1 MLISMKS
8 SLLIIFFSSFL
19 QILGIFIVTFLIL
32 HLLPGDPIQV
42 MLGES
47 ASLADKVKIR
57 AELGLD
63 QPIYKQMANSFFQII
78 HGDFGN
84 SILTGVPI
92 KEQIVIAMKNT
103 YILALAAL
111 FIAIIFGLSGGI
123 IAAKYK
129 DSLLDKMIVS
139 SSLFFISIPHFFLGP
154 LLMLCLSIWLGWLP
168 ISGMESSFS
177 IVLPA
182 LTLSLGMLAIIIKM
196 TRNCMIEII
205 NSDAVRTAR
214 AKGLSEWS
222 ITINHIFRL
231 VLIPLITII
240 GMQFGSLLSG
250 AIITETLFSW
260 DGLGMLLVNSIQSRD
275 YPITQACIFI
285 IAISYVLVN
294 LITEIF
300 YKIVDPRMRDT

>member
-1 MLISMKS
+1 MKNNFP
-8 SLLIIFFSSFL
+8 IIFFSSFL
-19 QILGIFIVTFLIL
+19 QVLGIFIITFLIL

-47 ASLADKVKIR
+47 AALSDQVKLR

-63 QPIYKQMANSFFQII
+63 QPIYKQIFNSFSQIM

-84 SILTGVPI
+84 SILTGMPI
-92 KEQIVIAMKNT
+92 KEQIVFAMKNT
-103 YILALAAL
+103 YILALMAL
-111 FIAIIFGLSGGI
+111 FIAITFGITGGVV
-123 IAAKYK
+123 AAKYR
-129 DSLLDKMIVS
+129 DSFLDKIIIN

-168 ISGMESSFS
+168 ISGMDSPFS
-177 IVLPA
+177 IILPA

-196 TRNCMIEII
+196 TRNCMIEIMD
-205 NSDAVRTAR
+205 SDAVRTAR
-214 AKGLSEWS
+214 AKGMKEWS
-222 ITINHIFRL
+222 ITIHHVFRL
-231 VLIPLITII
+231 VLIPLITIL

-260 DGLGMLLVNSIQSRD
+260 NGLGLLLVNSIQMRD
-275 YPITQACIFI
+275 YPITQACIFV

-294 LITEIF
+294 LFTEIL
-300 YKIVDPRMRDT
+300 YKIVDPRMRNI

>member
-1 MLISMKS
+1 LLISMKS

-47 ASLADKVKIR
+47 GSLADKVKIR

-78 HGDFGN
+78 HGNFGN

-205 NSDAVRTAR
+205 NSDIVRTAR

-294 LITEIF
+294 LITEVF

>member
-32 HLLPGDPIQV
+32 HLLPGDPIQG

-63 QPIYKQMANSFFQII
+63 QPIYEQMANSFFQII
-78 HGDFGN
+78 HGNFGN

-205 NSDAVRTAR
+205 NSDIVRTAR

-294 LITEIF
+294 LITEVF

>member
-1 MLISMKS
+1 MKNNFP
-8 SLLIIFFSSFL
+8 IIFFSSFL
-19 QILGIFIVTFLIL
+19 QVLGIFIITFLIL

-47 ASLADKVKIR
+47 AALSDQVKLR

-63 QPIYKQMANSFFQII
+63 QPIYKQIFNSFSQII

-84 SILTGVPI
+84 SILTGMPI
-92 KEQIVIAMKNT
+92 KEQIVFAMKNT
-103 YILALAAL
+103 YILALMAL
-111 FIAIIFGLSGGI
+111 FIAITFGITGGVV
-123 IAAKYK
+123 AAKYR
-129 DSLLDKMIVS
+129 DSFLDKIIIN

-168 ISGMESSFS
+168 ISGMDSPFS

-196 TRNCMIEII
+196 TRNCMIEIMD
-205 NSDAVRTAR
+205 SDAVRTAR
-214 AKGLSEWS
+214 AKGMKEWS
-222 ITINHIFRL
+222 ITIHHVFRL

-260 DGLGMLLVNSIQSRD
+260 NGLGLLLVNSIQMRD
-275 YPITQACIFI
+275 YPITQACIFV

-294 LITEIF
+294 LFTEIL
-300 YKIVDPRMRDT
+300 YKIVDPRMRNI

>member
-1 MLISMKS
+1 MKNNFS
-8 SLLIIFFSSFL
+8 IIFFSSFL
-19 QILGIFIVTFLIL
+19 QVLGIFIITFLIL

-47 ASLADKVKIR
+47 AALSDQVKLR

-63 QPIYKQMANSFFQII
+63 QPIYKQIFNSFSQII

-84 SILTGVPI
+84 SILTGMPI

-103 YILALAAL
+103 YILALMAL
-111 FIAIIFGLSGGI
+111 FIAITFGITGGVV
-123 IAAKYK
+123 AAKYRGCF
-129 DSLLDKMIVS
+129 LDKIIIN

-168 ISGMESSFS
+168 ISGMDSPFS

-196 TRNCMIEII
+196 TRNCMIEIMH
-205 NSDAVRTAR
+205 SDAVRTAR
-214 AKGLSEWS
+214 AKGMKEWS
-222 ITINHIFRL
+222 ITIHHVFRL

-260 DGLGMLLVNSIQSRD
+260 DGLGLLLVNSIQMRD
-275 YPITQACIFI
+275 YPITQACIFV

-294 LITEIF
+294 LFTEIL
-300 YKIVDPRMRDT
+300 YKIVDPRMRNI

>member
-1 MLISMKS
+1 MKNNFP
-8 SLLIIFFSSFL
+8 IVFFSSFL
-19 QILGIFIVTFLIL
+19 QVLGIFIITFLIL

-47 ASLADKVKIR
+47 AALSDQVKLR

-63 QPIYKQMANSFFQII
+63 QPIYKQIFNSFSQIM

-84 SILTGVPI
+84 SILTGMPI
-92 KEQIVIAMKNT
+92 KEQIVFAMKNT
-103 YILALAAL
+103 YILALMAL
-111 FIAIIFGLSGGI
+111 FIAITFGITGGVV
-123 IAAKYK
+123 AAKYR
-129 DSLLDKMIVS
+129 DSFLDKIIIN

-168 ISGMESSFS
+168 ISGMDSPFS

-196 TRNCMIEII
+196 TRNCMIEIMD
-205 NSDAVRTAR
+205 SDAVRTAR
-214 AKGLSEWS
+214 AKGMKEWS
-222 ITINHIFRL
+222 ITIHHVFRL

-260 DGLGMLLVNSIQSRD
+260 DGLGLLLVNSIQMRD
-275 YPITQACIFI
+275 YPITQACIFV

-294 LITEIF
+294 LFTEIL
-300 YKIVDPRMRDT
+300 YKIVDPRMRNI

>member
-1 MLISMKS
+1 MKS

-19 QILGIFIVTFLIL
+19 QILGIFMVTFLIL

-47 ASLADKVKIR
+47 GSLADKVKIR

-78 HGDFGN
+78 HGNFGN

-103 YILALAAL
+103 YRLALAAL

-205 NSDAVRTAR
+205 NSDIVRTAR

>member
-8 SLLIIFFSSFL
+8 SLPIIFFSFFL

-47 ASLADKVKIR
+47 ASLSDQFKIR

-78 HGDFGN
+78 HGNFGN

-92 KEQIVIAMKNT
+92 KEQILIAMKNT

-154 LLMLCLSIWLGWLP
+154 LLMLCLSIWFGWFP

-275 YPITQACIFI
+275 YPITQTCIFI

-294 LITEIF
+294 LLTEIF

>member
-1 MLISMKS
+1 MKNNFP
-8 SLLIIFFSSFL
+8 IIFFSSFL
-19 QILGIFIVTFLIL
+19 QVLGIFIITFLIL

-47 ASLADKVKIR
+47 ASLSDQVKLR

-63 QPIYKQMANSFFQII
+63 RPIYKQIFNSFSQII

-103 YILALAAL
+103 YILALMAL
-111 FIAIIFGLSGGI
+111 CIAITFGITGGVV
-123 IAAKYK
+123 AAKYRG
-129 DSLLDKMIVS
+129 SFLDKIIIN

-168 ISGMESSFS
+168 ISGMESPLS

-196 TRNCMIEII
+196 TRNCMIEIVD
-205 NSDAVRTAR
+205 SDTVRTAR
-214 AKGLSEWS
+214 AKGMQEWS
-222 ITINHIFRL
+222 ITINHVFRL

-260 DGLGMLLVNSIQSRD
+260 NGLGMLLVNSIQMRD
-275 YPITQACIFI
+275 YPITQACIFV

-294 LITEIF
+294 LFTEIL
-300 YKIVDPRMRDT
+300 YKIVDPRMRDI

>member
-78 HGDFGN
+78 HGNFGN

-205 NSDAVRTAR
+205 NSDIVRTAR

-294 LITEIF
+294 LITEVF

>member
-1 MLISMKS
+1 MKNNFP
-8 SLLIIFFSSFL
+8 IIFFSSFL
-19 QILGIFIVTFLIL
+19 QVLGIFIITFLIL

-47 ASLADKVKIR
+47 AALSDQVKLR

-63 QPIYKQMANSFFQII
+63 QPIYKQIFNSFSQII

-84 SILTGVPI
+84 SILTGMPI

-103 YILALAAL
+103 YILALMAL
-111 FIAIIFGLSGGI
+111 FIAITFGITGGVV
-123 IAAKYK
+123 AAKYRG
-129 DSLLDKMIVS
+129 SFLDKIIIN

-168 ISGMESSFS
+168 ISGMDSPFS

-196 TRNCMIEII
+196 TRNCMIEIMD
-205 NSDAVRTAR
+205 SDAVRTAR
-214 AKGLSEWS
+214 AKGMKEWS
-222 ITINHIFRL
+222 ITIHHVFRL

-260 DGLGMLLVNSIQSRD
+260 DGLGLLLVNSIQMRD
-275 YPITQACIFI
+275 YPITQACIFV

-294 LITEIF
+294 LFTEIL
-300 YKIVDPRMRDT
+300 YKIVDPRMRNI

>member
-47 ASLADKVKIR
+47 GSLADKVKIR

-78 HGDFGN
+78 HGNFGN

-205 NSDAVRTAR
+205 NSDIVRTAR

-294 LITEIF
+294 LITEVF

>member
-1 MLISMKS
+1 
-8 SLLIIFFSSFL
+8 
-19 QILGIFIVTFLIL
+19 
-32 HLLPGDPIQV
+32 

-47 ASLADKVKIR
+47 ASLSDQVKLR

-63 QPIYKQMANSFFQII
+63 QPIYKQILHSFSQIM

-103 YILALAAL
+103 YILALMAL
-111 FIAIIFGLSGGI
+111 CIAITFGITGGVV
-123 IAAKYK
+123 AAKYRG
-129 DSLLDKMIVS
+129 SFLDKIIIN

-168 ISGMESSFS
+168 ISGMESPLS

-196 TRNCMIEII
+196 TRNCMIEIVD
-205 NSDAVRTAR
+205 SDTVRTAR
-214 AKGLSEWS
+214 AKGMQEWS
-222 ITINHIFRL
+222 ITINHVFRL

-260 DGLGMLLVNSIQSRD
+260 NGLGMLLVNSIQMRD
-275 YPITQACIFI
+275 YPITQACIFV

-294 LITEIF
+294 LFTEIL
-300 YKIVDPRMRDT
+300 YKIVDPRMRDI

>member
-1 MLISMKS
+1 MKNS
-8 SLLIIFFSSFL
+8 FSTIFLSSFL
-19 QILGIFIVTFLIL
+19 QVLGIFIVTFMIL

-47 ASLADKVKIR
+47 ASLTDQSKLR

-63 QPIYKQMANSFFQII
+63 QPIYKQIFNSISQII
-78 HGDFGN
+78 HGNFGQ
-84 SILTGVPI
+84 SILTGAPI
-92 KEQIVIAMKNT
+92 KEQILFAMKNT
-103 YILALAAL
+103 YILALTSL
-111 FIAIIFGLSGGI
+111 FIAIFFGVTGGLV
-123 IAAKYK
+123 AAKYK
-129 DSLLDKMIVS
+129 DTLLDKIIIS

-154 LLMLCLSIWLGWLP
+154 LLMLFLSIWLGWLP

-196 TRNCMIEII
+196 TRNCMIEIM
-205 NSDAVRTAR
+205 NSDSVRTAR

-222 ITINHIFRL
+222 ITIHHIFRL

-250 AIITETLFSW
+250 AVITETLFSW
-260 DGLGMLLVNSIQSRD
+260 NGLGMLLVDSIQMRD
-275 YPITQACIFI
+275 YPITQACIFV
-285 IAISYVLVN
+285 IAISYVVVN
-294 LITEIF
+294 LFTEVL
-300 YKIVDPRMRDT
+300 YRIVDPRMRDN

>member
-1 MLISMKS
+1 MKNNFS
-8 SLLIIFFSSFL
+8 IIFFSSFL
-19 QILGIFIVTFLIL
+19 QVLGIFIITFLIL

-47 ASLADKVKIR
+47 AALSDQVKLR

-63 QPIYKQMANSFFQII
+63 QPIYKQIFNSFSQII

-84 SILTGVPI
+84 SILTGMPI

-103 YILALAAL
+103 YILALMAL
-111 FIAIIFGLSGGI
+111 FIAITFGITGGVV
-123 IAAKYK
+123 AAKYR
-129 DSLLDKMIVS
+129 DSFLDKIIIN

-168 ISGMESSFS
+168 ISGMDSPFS

-196 TRNCMIEII
+196 TRNCMIEIMD
-205 NSDAVRTAR
+205 SDAVRTAR
-214 AKGLSEWS
+214 AKGMKEWS
-222 ITINHIFRL
+222 ITIHHVFRL

-260 DGLGMLLVNSIQSRD
+260 NGLGLLLVNSIQMRD
-275 YPITQACIFI
+275 YPITQACIFV

-294 LITEIF
+294 LFTEIL
-300 YKIVDPRMRDT
+300 YKIVDPRMRNI

>member
-1 MLISMKS
+1 MKNNFS
-8 SLLIIFFSSFL
+8 IIFFSSFL
-19 QILGIFIVTFLIL
+19 QVLGIFIITFLIL

-47 ASLADKVKIR
+47 AALSDQVKLR

-63 QPIYKQMANSFFQII
+63 QPIYKQIFNSFSQIM

-84 SILTGVPI
+84 SILTGMPI
-92 KEQIVIAMKNT
+92 KEQIVFAMKNT
-103 YILALAAL
+103 YILALMAL
-111 FIAIIFGLSGGI
+111 FIAITFGITGGVV
-123 IAAKYK
+123 AAKYR
-129 DSLLDKMIVS
+129 DSFLDKIIIN

-154 LLMLCLSIWLGWLP
+154 LLILCLSIWLGWLP
-168 ISGMESSFS
+168 ISGMDSPFS
-177 IVLPA
+177 IILPA

-196 TRNCMIEII
+196 TRNCMIEIMD
-205 NSDAVRTAR
+205 SDAVRTAR
-214 AKGLSEWS
+214 AKGMKEWS
-222 ITINHIFRL
+222 ITIHHVFRL

-260 DGLGMLLVNSIQSRD
+260 NGLGLLLVNSIQMRD
-275 YPITQACIFI
+275 YPITQACIFV

-294 LITEIF
+294 LFTEIL
-300 YKIVDPRMRDT
+300 YKIVDPRMRNI

>member
-1 MLISMKS
+1 MKS

-19 QILGIFIVTFLIL
+19 QILGIFILTFLIL

-47 ASLADKVKIR
+47 GSLADKVKIR

-78 HGDFGN
+78 HGNFGN

-103 YILALAAL
+103 YRLALAAL

-205 NSDAVRTAR
+205 DSDAVRTAR

>member
-1 MLISMKS
+1 MKIS
-8 SLLIIFFSSFL
+8 LPIIFFSSFL
-19 QILGIFIVTFLIL
+19 QILGIFMVTFLIL

-47 ASLADKVKIR
+47 ASLADRVKIR

-78 HGDFGN
+78 HGDFGK
-84 SILTGVPI
+84 SILTGLPI
-92 KEQIVIAMKNT
+92 KEQIAIAMKNT
-103 YILALAAL
+103 YILALTAL
-111 FIAIIFGLSGGI
+111 FFAIIFGLTGGI

-129 DSLLDKMIVS
+129 DSLLDKAIVS

-154 LLMLCLSIWLGWLP
+154 LLMLFLSVWFGWFP

-196 TRNCMIEII
+196 TRNCMIEIT

-275 YPITQACIFI
+275 YPVTQACIFI

-294 LITEIF
+294 LLTEIF

>member
-1 MLISMKS
+1 MKNNFPV
-8 SLLIIFFSSFL
+8 IFFSSFL
-19 QILGIFIVTFLIL
+19 QVLGIFIITFLIL

-47 ASLADKVKIR
+47 ASLSDQVKLR

-63 QPIYKQMANSFFQII
+63 RPIYKQIFNSFSQIM

-103 YILALAAL
+103 YILALMAL
-111 FIAIIFGLSGGI
+111 CIAITFGITGGVV
-123 IAAKYK
+123 AAKYRG
-129 DSLLDKMIVS
+129 SFLDKIIIN

-168 ISGMESSFS
+168 ISGMESPLS

-196 TRNCMIEII
+196 TRNCMIEIVD
-205 NSDAVRTAR
+205 SDTVRTAR
-214 AKGLSEWS
+214 AKGMQEWS
-222 ITINHIFRL
+222 ITINHVFRL

-260 DGLGMLLVNSIQSRD
+260 NGLGMLLVNSIQMRD
-275 YPITQACIFI
+275 YPITQACIFV

-294 LITEIF
+294 LFTEIL
-300 YKIVDPRMRDT
+300 YKIVDPRMRDI

>member
-1 MLISMKS
+1 MKS

-47 ASLADKVKIR
+47 GSLADKVKIR

-78 HGDFGN
+78 HGNFGN

-103 YILALAAL
+103 YRLALAAL

-205 NSDAVRTAR
+205 NSDIVRTAR

-294 LITEIF
+294 LITEVF

>member
-1 MLISMKS
+1 MKNKFP
-8 SLLIIFFSSFL
+8 IIFFSSFL
-19 QILGIFIVTFLIL
+19 QVLGIFIITFLIL

-47 ASLADKVKIR
+47 AALSDQVKLR

-63 QPIYKQMANSFFQII
+63 QPIYKQIFNSFSQIM

-84 SILTGVPI
+84 SILTGMPI

-103 YILALAAL
+103 YILALMAL
-111 FIAIIFGLSGGI
+111 FIAITFGIAGGVV
-123 IAAKYK
+123 AAKYRGCF
-129 DSLLDKMIVS
+129 LDKIIIN

-168 ISGMESSFS
+168 ISGMDSPFS

-196 TRNCMIEII
+196 TRNCMIEIMD
-205 NSDAVRTAR
+205 SDAVRTAR
-214 AKGLSEWS
+214 AKGMKEWS
-222 ITINHIFRL
+222 ITIHHVFRL

-260 DGLGMLLVNSIQSRD
+260 NGLGLLLVNSIQMRD
-275 YPITQACIFI
+275 YPITQACIFV

-294 LITEIF
+294 LFTEIL
-300 YKIVDPRMRDT
+300 YKIVDPRMRNI

>member
-1 MLISMKS
+1 MKNNFP
-8 SLLIIFFSSFL
+8 IIFFSSFL
-19 QILGIFIVTFLIL
+19 QVLGIFIITFLIL

-47 ASLADKVKIR
+47 AALSDQVKLR

-63 QPIYKQMANSFFQII
+63 QPIYKQIFNSFSQII

-84 SILTGVPI
+84 SILTGMPI

-103 YILALAAL
+103 YILALMAL
-111 FIAIIFGLSGGI
+111 FIAITFGITGGVV
-123 IAAKYK
+123 AAKYR
-129 DSLLDKMIVS
+129 DSFLDKIIIN

-168 ISGMESSFS
+168 ISGMDSPFS

-196 TRNCMIEII
+196 TRNCMIEIMD
-205 NSDAVRTAR
+205 SDAVRTAR
-214 AKGLSEWS
+214 AKGMKEWA
-222 ITINHIFRL
+222 ITIHHVFRL

-260 DGLGMLLVNSIQSRD
+260 NGLGLLLVNSIQMRD
-275 YPITQACIFI
+275 YPITQACIFV

-294 LITEIF
+294 LFTEIL
-300 YKIVDPRMRDT
+300 YKIVDPRMRNI

>member
-1 MLISMKS
+1 M
-8 SLLIIFFSSFL
+8 
-19 QILGIFIVTFLIL
+19 VTFLIL

-47 ASLADKVKIR
+47 GSLADKVKIR

-78 HGDFGN
+78 HGNFGN

-205 NSDAVRTAR
+205 NSDIVRTAR

>member
-1 MLISMKS
+1 MKNNFP
-8 SLLIIFFSSFL
+8 IIFFSSFL
-19 QILGIFIVTFLIL
+19 QVLGIFIITFLIL

-47 ASLADKVKIR
+47 AALSDQVKLR

-63 QPIYKQMANSFFQII
+63 QPIYKQIFNSFSQIM

-84 SILTGVPI
+84 SILTGMPI
-92 KEQIVIAMKNT
+92 KEQIVFAMKNT
-103 YILALAAL
+103 YILALMAL
-111 FIAIIFGLSGGI
+111 FIAITFGITGGVV
-123 IAAKYK
+123 AAKYR
-129 DSLLDKMIVS
+129 DSFLDKIIIN

-168 ISGMESSFS
+168 ISGMDSPFS

-196 TRNCMIEII
+196 TRNCMIEIMD
-205 NSDAVRTAR
+205 SDAVRTAR
-214 AKGLSEWS
+214 AKGMKEWS
-222 ITINHIFRL
+222 ITIHHVFRL

-260 DGLGMLLVNSIQSRD
+260 DGLGLLLVNFIQMRD
-275 YPITQACIFI
+275 YPITQACIFV

-294 LITEIF
+294 LFTEIL
-300 YKIVDPRMRDT
+300 YKIVDPRMRNI

>member
-1 MLISMKS
+1 MKNNFP
-8 SLLIIFFSSFL
+8 IIFFSSFL
-19 QILGIFIVTFLIL
+19 QVLGIFIITFLIL

-47 ASLADKVKIR
+47 AALSDQVKLR

-63 QPIYKQMANSFFQII
+63 QPIYKQIFNSFSQIM

-84 SILTGVPI
+84 SILTGMPI
-92 KEQIVIAMKNT
+92 KEQIVFAMKNT
-103 YILALAAL
+103 YILALMAL
-111 FIAIIFGLSGGI
+111 FIAITFGITGGVV
-123 IAAKYK
+123 AAKYR
-129 DSLLDKMIVS
+129 DSFLDKIIIN

-168 ISGMESSFS
+168 ISGMDSPFS

-196 TRNCMIEII
+196 TRNCMIEIMD
-205 NSDAVRTAR
+205 SDAVRTAR
-214 AKGLSEWS
+214 AKGMKEWQ
-222 ITINHIFRL
+222 ITIHHVFRL

-260 DGLGMLLVNSIQSRD
+260 DGLGLLLVNSIQMRD
-275 YPITQACIFI
+275 YPITQACIFV

-294 LITEIF
+294 LFTEIL
-300 YKIVDPRMRDT
+300 YKIVDPRMRNI

>member
-1 MLISMKS
+1 MKNNFS
-8 SLLIIFFSSFL
+8 IIFFSCFL
-19 QILGIFIVTFLIL
+19 QVLGIFIITFLIL

-47 ASLADKVKIR
+47 AALSDQVKLR

-63 QPIYKQMANSFFQII
+63 QPIYKQIFNSFLQII
-78 HGDFGN
+78 HGNFGN

-92 KEQIVIAMKNT
+92 KEQIFIAMKNT
-103 YILALAAL
+103 YILTLMALC
-111 FIAIIFGLSGGI
+111 IAIMFGITGGVV
-123 IAAKYK
+123 AAKYRG
-129 DSLLDKMIVS
+129 SFLDKIIIN

-154 LLMLCLSIWLGWLP
+154 LLMLFLSIWLGWLP
-168 ISGMESSFS
+168 ISGMDSPSS

-196 TRNCMIEII
+196 TRNCMIEIMD
-205 NSDAVRTAR
+205 SDAVRTAR
-214 AKGLSEWS
+214 AKGVKEWA
-222 ITINHIFRL
+222 ITIHHVFRL

-260 DGLGMLLVNSIQSRD
+260 NGLGLLLVNSIQMRD
-275 YPITQACIFI
+275 YPITQACIFV

-294 LITEIF
+294 LFTEIL
-300 YKIVDPRMRDT
+300 YKIVDPRMRNI